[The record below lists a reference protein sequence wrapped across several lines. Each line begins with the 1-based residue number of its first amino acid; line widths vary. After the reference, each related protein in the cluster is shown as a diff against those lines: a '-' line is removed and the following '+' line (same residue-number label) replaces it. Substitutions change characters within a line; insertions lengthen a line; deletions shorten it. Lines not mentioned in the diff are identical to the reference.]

1 VALAALD
8 IVTVVRCMRGGLVES
23 EHRVAWCVT
32 GSSVSEAWPGAAELV
47 TFARSAVKPFQALSS
62 VRAGVLERFG
72 FGERHLA
79 VACAS
84 HGGSDAHVELV
95 AEILASCGLDADA
108 LGCGPSV
115 PRDPSVE
122 VPPSRI
128 RHNCSG
134 KHALGLARC
143 VHEGWPTAEYLDA
156 DHPLQ
161 NALRAEVPTA
171 TQSSPVGEAV
181 DGCGMRTFA
190 LPLEGLARAFGRLA
204 GGQLGP
210 DADRVVAAMGSNPEL
225 VGYAGT
231 IDTELMAGEDGVVA
245 KVGAEG
251 LLCIGLP
258 DGRGVAIKALDG
270 AHRPV
275 PPAAVWLARAV
286 LGLRADTHALA
297 QLDVPP
303 VLNSRGDVVGRL
315 EVAAPPDLDPGAGV
329 VGRSGAGR

>member
-1 VALAALD
+1 
-8 IVTVVRCMRGGLVES
+8 MRGGVVES

-32 GSSVSEAWPGAAELV
+32 SPLARVTEAWPGASELV

-72 FGERHLA
+72 LGERHLA
-79 VACAS
+79 LACAS
-84 HGGSDAHVELV
+84 HGGSDAHVTLV
-95 AEILASCGLDADA
+95 AEMLAACGLDDEA
-108 LGCGPSV
+108 LGCGPSL
-115 PRDPSVE
+115 PRDPSIE

-143 VHEGWPTAEYLDA
+143 VHEGWPVSEYLAA

-161 NALRAEVPTA
+161 NALRAEVQAA
-171 TQSSPVGEAV
+171 TQSPAAGEAV

-190 LPLEGLARAFGRLA
+190 LALKALARAFGRLA

-231 IDTELMAGEDGVVA
+231 IDTELMAGEDELVA

-251 LLCIGLP
+251 LLCLGLP
-258 DGRGVAIKALDG
+258 DGRAVAMKALDG

-275 PPAAVWLARAV
+275 PPAAVWLVRAV
-286 LGLRADTHALA
+286 LGLQADTHALA
-297 QLDVPP
+297 NLDAPP
-303 VLNSRGDVVGRL
+303 ILNSRSEVVGRL
-315 EVAAPPDLDPGAGV
+315 EVDPHP
-329 VGRSGAGR
+329 RGAGR

>member
-1 VALAALD
+1 M
-8 IVTVVRCMRGGLVES
+8 TVVRCLRGGLVES

-32 GSSVSEAWPGAAELV
+32 GSSVTEAWPGSSGLV
-47 TFARSAVKPFQALSS
+47 TFARSAVKPFQGLSS
-62 VRAGVLERFG
+62 VRAGVVERFG
-72 FGERHLA
+72 LGERHLA

-84 HGGSDAHVELV
+84 HGGSDAHVALV
-95 AEILASCGLDADA
+95 AEILASCGLDEGA

-115 PRDPSVE
+115 PRDPA
-122 VPPSRI
+122 VPAAPSRI

-143 VHEGWPTAEYLDA
+143 VHEGWPVSGYLDA
-156 DHPLQ
+156 GHPLQ
-161 NALRAEVPTA
+161 AALRAEVHAA
-171 TQSSPVGEAV
+171 TRTPASGEAV

-190 LPLEGLARAFGRLA
+190 LPLHAMARAFGRLA
-204 GGQLGP
+204 SGDLGREG
-210 DADRVVAAMGSNPEL
+210 DRLAAAMGSHPEL

-231 IDTELMAGEDGVVA
+231 IDTELMAGEDGLVA

-258 DGRGVAIKALDG
+258 DGRGVALKALDG

-286 LGLRADTHALA
+286 LGLRADSHALA
-297 QLDVPP
+297 DLGAAP
-303 VLNSRGDVVGRL
+303 VLNSRDEVVGRL
-315 EVAAPPDLDPGAGV
+315 EVDPAQ
-329 VGRSGAGR
+329 

>member
-1 VALAALD
+1 M
-8 IVTVVRCMRGGLVES
+8 TVVRCMRGGLVES

-32 GSSVSEAWPGAAELV
+32 GTSVTESWPGAAELV

-62 VRAGVLERFG
+62 VRAGVLERFDL
-72 FGERHLA
+72 GERHLA

-84 HGGSDAHVELV
+84 HGGSDTHVALV
-95 AEILASCGLDADA
+95 ARILAACDLGPDS
-108 LGCGPSV
+108 LGCGPSL
-115 PRDPSVE
+115 PRDPAIDA
-122 VPPSRI
+122 PPSRI

-143 VHEGWPTAEYLDA
+143 VHEGWPTADYLAA

-161 NALRAEVPTA
+161 MALRDEIAAA
-171 TQSSPVGEAV
+171 TRTPAGEAV

-190 LPLEGLARAFGRLA
+190 LSLYAMARAFGRLA
-204 GGQLGP
+204 GGELGP
-210 DADRVVAAMGSNPEL
+210 DAGRVVAAMGSNPEL

-258 DGRGVAIKALDG
+258 DGRGVAMKALDG

-275 PPAAVWLARAV
+275 PPAAVWLARAA
-286 LGLRADTHALA
+286 LGLRADTPALA
-297 QLDVPP
+297 NLDVPP
-303 VLNSRGDVVGRL
+303 VLNSRGEVVGRL
-315 EVAAPPDLDPGAGV
+315 EVAASPDLDTGEGV
-329 VGRSGAGR
+329 VSRPEAGR

>member
-1 VALAALD
+1 M
-8 IVTVVRCMRGGLVES
+8 TVVRCMRGGVVES

-32 GSSVSEAWPGAAELV
+32 SDQATSESWPGSSRLV

-62 VRAGVLERFG
+62 VRAGVLERFDL
-72 FGERHLA
+72 GERHLA

-84 HGGSDAHVELV
+84 HGGSDTHVDLV
-95 AEILASCGLDADA
+95 AEILASCGLSADS

-115 PRDPSVE
+115 PRDPSIA

-143 VHEGWPTAEYLDA
+143 VHEGWPTGEYLSA
-156 DHPLQ
+156 GHPLQ
-161 NALRAEVPTA
+161 RALRAEIQTA
-171 TQSSPVGEAV
+171 AQAPAGEAV

-190 LPLEGLARAFGRLA
+190 LPLESLARAFGRLA
-204 GGQLGP
+204 GGELGP
-210 DADRVVAAMGSNPEL
+210 DAGRVVAAMGSNPEL

-258 DGRGVAIKALDG
+258 DGRGVAMKALDG

-286 LGLRADTHALA
+286 LGLRADSHALA

-315 EVAAPPDLDPGAGV
+315 EVAP
-329 VGRSGAGR
+329 

>member
-1 VALAALD
+1 M
-8 IVTVVRCMRGGLVES
+8 TVVRCLRGGLVES

-32 GSSVSEAWPGAAELV
+32 GGAVAESWPGAAELV

-62 VRAGVLERFG
+62 VRSGVLERFDL
-72 FGERHLA
+72 GERHLA

-84 HGGSDAHVELV
+84 HGGSDRHIELV
-95 AEILASCGLDADA
+95 AQILAACGLDEDA

-115 PRDPSVE
+115 PRDPSIE
-122 VPPSRI
+122 VPASRI

-134 KHALGLARC
+134 KHAFGLARC
-143 VHEGWPTAEYLDA
+143 VHEGWPTGDYLST

-161 NALRAEVPTA
+161 NALRAEIQTA
-171 TQSSPVGEAV
+171 TQIAAGEAV

-190 LPLEGLARAFGRLA
+190 LPLESLARAFGRLA
-204 GGQLGP
+204 GGELGP

-258 DGRGVAIKALDG
+258 DGRGVAMKALDG

-297 QLDVPP
+297 NLDVPP

-315 EVAAPPDLDPGAGV
+315 EVAAPGAGV
-329 VGRSGAGR
+329 VGRPEAGR

>member
-1 VALAALD
+1 
-8 IVTVVRCMRGGLVES
+8 MRGGLVES
-23 EHRVAWCVT
+23 EHRVAWCVVAG
-32 GSSVSEAWPGAAELV
+32 GSVVTEAWPGAGELA

-72 FGERHLA
+72 LGERHLA

-84 HGGSDAHVELV
+84 HGGSDAHVALV
-95 AEILASCGLDADA
+95 AEMLAACGLDEDA
-108 LGCGPSV
+108 LGCGPLA
-115 PRDPSVE
+115 PRDPAVTAA
-122 VPPSRI
+122 PARI

-143 VHEGWPTAEYLDA
+143 VHEGWPLDGYLEA
-156 DHPLQ
+156 HHPLQ
-161 NALRAEVPTA
+161 AALRAEVAAA
-171 TQSSPVGEAV
+171 TQRDASGEAV

-190 LPLEGLARAFGRLA
+190 LPLEALARAFGRLA
-204 GGQLGP
+204 GGDLGP
-210 DADRVVAAMGSNPEL
+210 DGDRVASAMGSNPEL

-231 IDTELMAGEDGVVA
+231 IDTELMAGEDGLVA
-245 KVGAEG
+245 KIGAEG

-258 DGRGVAIKALDG
+258 DGRGVAMKALDG

-286 LGLRADTHALA
+286 LGLRANTRELA
-297 QLDVPP
+297 QLDAPP

-315 EVAAPPDLDPGAGV
+315 EVAG
-329 VGRSGAGR
+329 

>member
-1 VALAALD
+1 M
-8 IVTVVRCMRGGLVES
+8 TVVRCMRGGVVES

-32 GSSVSEAWPGAAELV
+32 GSSVTEAWPGSADLV

-72 FGERHLA
+72 LGERHLA

-84 HGGSDAHVELV
+84 HGGSDVHVALV
-95 AEILASCGLDADA
+95 AEILASCGLDESA

-115 PRDPSVE
+115 PRDPSIE

-143 VHEGWPTAEYLDA
+143 VHEGWPVSEYLA
-156 DHPLQ
+156 AEHPLQ
-161 NALRAEVPTA
+161 AALRAEVAAA
-171 TQSSPVGEAV
+171 TQRADGEAV

-190 LPLEGLARAFGRLA
+190 LPLHAMARGFGRLA

-210 DADRVVAAMGSNPEL
+210 DADRVVAAMGSNPGL

-231 IDTELMAGEDGVVA
+231 IDTELMAGEDGLVA

-258 DGRGVAIKALDG
+258 DGRGVAMKALDG

-297 QLDVPP
+297 NLDAPP

-315 EVAAPPDLDPGAGV
+315 EVAA
-329 VGRSGAGR
+329 

>member
-1 VALAALD
+1 
-8 IVTVVRCMRGGLVES
+8 MRGGVVES
-23 EHRVAWCVT
+23 EHRVAWCV
-32 GSSVSEAWPGAAELV
+32 SSPDTSVAEAWPGAAELV

-72 FGERHLA
+72 LGERQLA

-84 HGGSDAHVELV
+84 HGGSDVHVALV
-95 AEILASCGLDADA
+95 ASMLSACGLNEDA
-108 LGCGPSV
+108 LGCGPSL

-122 VPPSRI
+122 APPSRI

-143 VHEGWPTAEYLDA
+143 LHEGWPPAGYLAA

-161 NALRAEVPTA
+161 NALRAEVAAA
-171 TQSSPVGEAV
+171 TQRGAAGEAV

-190 LPLEGLARAFGRLA
+190 LPLEALARAFGRLA
-204 GGQLGP
+204 SGGLAP
-210 DADRVVAAMGSNPEL
+210 DGDRVVVAMGSNPEL

-231 IDTELMAGEDGVVA
+231 IDTELMAGEDGLVA

-258 DGRGVAIKALDG
+258 DGRGVAMKALDG

-286 LGLRADTHALA
+286 LGLQADTRGLA
-297 QLDVPP
+297 NLDAPP
-303 VLNSRGDVVGRL
+303 VLNSRGDVVGRV
-315 EVAAPPDLDPGAGV
+315 EVAG
-329 VGRSGAGR
+329 

>member
-1 VALAALD
+1 
-8 IVTVVRCMRGGLVES
+8 MRGGVVES

-32 GSSVSEAWPGAAELV
+32 SPLARVTEAWPAASELV

-72 FGERHLA
+72 LGERHLA
-79 VACAS
+79 LACAS
-84 HGGSDAHVELV
+84 HGGSDAHVALV
-95 AEILASCGLDADA
+95 AEMLAACGLDDEA
-108 LGCGPSV
+108 LGCGPSL
-115 PRDPSVE
+115 PRDPSIE

-143 VHEGWPTAEYLDA
+143 VHEGWPVSEYLVA

-161 NALRAEVPTA
+161 NALRAEVRAA
-171 TQSSPVGEAV
+171 TQSRAAGEAV

-190 LPLEGLARAFGRLA
+190 LPLEALARAFGRLA

-210 DADRVVAAMGSNPEL
+210 DADRVVAGMGSNPEL

-231 IDTELMAGEDGVVA
+231 VDTELMAGEDGLVA

-258 DGRGVAIKALDG
+258 DGRGVAMKALDG

-286 LGLRADTHALA
+286 LGLQADTHALA
-297 QLDVPP
+297 NLDAPP
-303 VLNSRGDVVGRL
+303 ILNSRSEVVGRL
-315 EVAAPPDLDPGAGV
+315 EVDPHP
-329 VGRSGAGR
+329 RGAGR

>member
-1 VALAALD
+1 M
-8 IVTVVRCMRGGLVES
+8 TVVRCLRGGLVES

-32 GSSVSEAWPGAAELV
+32 DSSVTEAWPGASELV

-72 FGERHLA
+72 LGEQQLA

-84 HGGSDAHVELV
+84 HGGSDAHVALV

-122 VPPSRI
+122 VPASRI

-143 VHEGWPTAEYLDA
+143 VHEGWPVSEYLDA

-161 NALRAEVPTA
+161 AALRAEVAAAAQPA
-171 TQSSPVGEAV
+171 EGEAI

-190 LPLEGLARAFGRLA
+190 LPLEALARAFGRLA

-210 DADRVVAAMGSNPEL
+210 DAERVVAAMGSNPEL

-231 IDTELMAGEDGVVA
+231 IDTELMAEEDGVVA

-286 LGLRADTHALA
+286 LGLQADTHGLA
-297 QLDVPP
+297 NLDAPP

-315 EVAAPPDLDPGAGV
+315 EVAAPPSLDPVAGD
-329 VGRSGAGR
+329 VGRLEAGR

>member
-1 VALAALD
+1 
-8 IVTVVRCMRGGLVES
+8 MRGGLVES
-23 EHRVAWCVT
+23 EHRVAWCVVRD
-32 GSSVSEAWPGAAELV
+32 GVLAEAWPGAAGLV
-47 TFARSAVKPFQALSS
+47 TFARSAVKPFQARSS

-72 FGERHLA
+72 LGERHLA

-84 HGGSDAHVELV
+84 HGGSDAHVALV
-95 AEILASCGLDADA
+95 ASTLAACGLDSDA
-108 LGCGPSV
+108 LGCGPLA
-115 PRDPSVE
+115 PRDPSIE

-143 VHEGWPTAEYLDA
+143 VHEGWPVSDYLDA

-161 NALRAEVPTA
+161 AALRAEVAAA
-171 TQSSPVGEAV
+171 TQRAEGEAV

-190 LPLEGLARAFGRLA
+190 LPLHAMARGFGRLA
-204 GGQLGP
+204 GGDLGP
-210 DADRVVAAMGSNPEL
+210 EGDRVAAAMGSNPEL

-231 IDTELMAGEDGVVA
+231 IDTELMAGEDGLVA

-258 DGRGVAIKALDG
+258 DGRGVAMKALDG

-286 LGLRADTHALA
+286 LGLQADTRGLA
-297 QLDVPP
+297 DLDAPP

-315 EVAAPPDLDPGAGV
+315 EVAG
-329 VGRSGAGR
+329 

>member
-1 VALAALD
+1 VHGGRF
-8 IVTVVRCMRGGLVES
+8 IVTVVRCLRGGLVES

-32 GSSVSEAWPGAAELV
+32 GVSVTESWPGASELV

-72 FGERHLA
+72 LGEQHLA

-84 HGGSDAHVELV
+84 HGGSEAHVSLV
-95 AEILASCGLDADA
+95 AEILAACGLHESA

-122 VPPSRI
+122 VPASRI

-143 VHEGWPTAEYLDA
+143 VHEGWPVSDYLDA

-161 NALRAEVPTA
+161 AALRSEIAAAAQRAE
-171 TQSSPVGEAV
+171 GEAV

-190 LPLEGLARAFGRLA
+190 LPLRAMACAFGRLA
-204 GGQLGP
+204 AGDAGP
-210 DADRVVAAMGSNPEL
+210 HGDRVAAAMGSNPEV

-231 IDTELMAGEDGVVA
+231 IDTELMASQVGLVA

-258 DGRGVAIKALDG
+258 DGRGVAMKALDG

-286 LGLRADTHALA
+286 LGLRADSPALA
-297 QLDVPP
+297 AVDAPP

-315 EVAAPPDLDPGAGV
+315 EVVAPPDLGTGAGV
-329 VGRSGAGR
+329 VGGWGAGR

>member
-1 VALAALD
+1 M
-8 IVTVVRCMRGGLVES
+8 TVVRCLRGGLVES

-32 GSSVSEAWPGAAELV
+32 DRSVTESWPGAGELA

-62 VRAGVLERFG
+62 VRVGVLEHFG
-72 FGERHLA
+72 LGERHLA
-79 VACAS
+79 VACGS
-84 HGGSDAHVELV
+84 HGGSDAHVALV
-95 AEILASCGLDADA
+95 ASILDACGLDEDA
-108 LGCGPSV
+108 LGCGPSA

-143 VHEGWPTAEYLDA
+143 VHEGWATADYLDA

-161 NALRAEVPTA
+161 NALRAQVQTA
-171 TQSSPVGEAV
+171 TQRSPVGQAV

-190 LPLEGLARAFGRLA
+190 LPLEALARAFGRLA

-231 IDTELMAGEDGVVA
+231 IDTELMAGEDGLVA

-258 DGRGVAIKALDG
+258 DGRGVAMKALDG

-286 LGLRADTHALA
+286 LALRADTHALA

-315 EVAAPPDLDPGAGV
+315 EVAP
-329 VGRSGAGR
+329 

>member
-1 VALAALD
+1 M
-8 IVTVVRCMRGGLVES
+8 TVVRCLRGGLPES
-23 EHRVAWCVT
+23 EHHVAWCVT
-32 GSSVSEAWPGAAELV
+32 GTSVTEASPGSSQLV

-72 FGERHLA
+72 LGERHLA

-84 HGGSDAHVELV
+84 HGGSDAHIELV
-95 AEILASCGLDADA
+95 AEILASCGLDEGA

-115 PRDPSVE
+115 PRDPAVE
-122 VPPSRI
+122 VAASRI

-143 VHEGWPTAEYLDA
+143 VHEGWPASGYLDA
-156 DHPLQ
+156 GHPLQ
-161 NALRAEVPTA
+161 AALRAEVRTA
-171 TQSSPVGEAV
+171 THTPASGEAV

-190 LPLEGLARAFGRLA
+190 LPLHAMARAFGRLA
-204 GGQLGP
+204 SGDLGP
-210 DADRVVAAMGSNPEL
+210 EADRVAAAMGSNPEL

-231 IDTELMAGEDGVVA
+231 IDTELMASEDGLVA

-251 LLCIGLP
+251 LLCVGLP
-258 DGRGVAIKALDG
+258 DGRGVAMKALDG

-297 QLDVPP
+297 NLDAPP

-315 EVAAPPDLDPGAGV
+315 EVVTPSDLGTAAGV
-329 VGRSGAGR
+329 VDRSRGGR

>member
-1 VALAALD
+1 
-8 IVTVVRCMRGGLVES
+8 MRGGLVES
-23 EHRVAWCVT
+23 EHRVAWCVSAADAVT
-32 GSSVSEAWPGAAELV
+32 ESWPGASELV
-47 TFARSAVKPFQALSS
+47 TFTRSVVKPFQALSS

-72 FGERHLA
+72 LGERHLA

-84 HGGSDAHVELV
+84 HGGSDTHVALV
-95 AEILASCGLDADA
+95 AEILAACGLDEDA

-115 PRDPSVE
+115 PRDPSINE
-122 VPPSRI
+122 APTRI

-143 VHEGWPTAEYLDA
+143 VHEGWPATGYLDA
-156 DHPLQ
+156 EHPLQ
-161 NALRAEVPTA
+161 AALRAEVA
-171 TQSSPVGEAV
+171 AAMQRAHGEAV

-190 LPLEGLARAFGRLA
+190 LPLHAMARGFGRLA

-231 IDTELMAGEDGVVA
+231 IDTELMAGEDGLVA

-286 LGLRADTHALA
+286 LGLRADTPALA
-297 QLDVPP
+297 TLDVPP
-303 VLNSRGDVVGRL
+303 VLNSRGDVVGRR
-315 EVAAPPDLDPGAGV
+315 EVADQ
-329 VGRSGAGR
+329 

>member
-1 VALAALD
+1 
-8 IVTVVRCMRGGLVES
+8 VES

-32 GSSVSEAWPGAAELV
+32 SDQATSESWPGSSQLV

-62 VRAGVLERFG
+62 VRAGVLERFRLA
-72 FGERHLA
+72 EQHLA

-95 AEILASCGLDADA
+95 AEILASCGLSADS
-108 LGCGPSV
+108 LGCGPSL
-115 PRDPSVE
+115 PRDPSVQ

-143 VHEGWPTAEYLDA
+143 MHEGWPVSEYLDA

-161 NALRAEVPTA
+161 SALRAEIQTA
-171 TQSSPVGEAV
+171 TQAPAGEAV

-190 LPLEGLARAFGRLA
+190 LPLESLARAFGRLA
-204 GGQLGP
+204 GGELGA
-210 DADRVVAAMGSNPEL
+210 DAGRVVAAMGSNPEL

-258 DGRGVAIKALDG
+258 DGRGVAMKALDG

-297 QLDVPP
+297 NLDVPP

-315 EVAAPPDLDPGAGV
+315 EVAP
-329 VGRSGAGR
+329 